1 MPFRPNKRFPFS
13 EPDSTRLWRYMN
25 FSKFA
30 SLLQSHALHFT
41 RVDQLQDTF
50 EGSQSLPN
58 LREPPQLDDSHYL
71 GDAGKLTEEQRRNLA
86 YLLEAPHPLD
96 RQVVAVNCWQMND
109 YESTAMWQS
118 YVLGGEGVAVQSSLG
133 AFKSAFQATAESVTI
148 APVIYIDHSTDRIPR
163 GNFLHAFLRKRKNFE
178 HERELR
184 ALVFMPEGE
193 RGAPGPV
200 PVEGLDVTVD
210 LRTLIEGVRLA
221 PGSADWFEKVVRAEL
236 DTWGLAS
243 VPLARS
249 ELDRK
254 PPRP

>member
-13 EPDSTRLWRYMN
+13 EPDSTRIWRYMN
-25 FSKFA
+25 FSKFV

-58 LREPPQLDDSHYL
+58 LREPPRLEDFHYL
-71 GDAGKLTEEQRRNLA
+71 GDASKLTEEQRRSIA

-118 YVLGGEGVAVQSSLG
+118 YVSAGEGLAIQSTLGSLKR
-133 AFKSAFQATAESVTI
+133 AFEPTTENVLI
-148 APVIYIDHSTDRIPR
+148 APVAYIDHAIDRIPR

-184 ALVFMPEGE
+184 ALLLMPQGG

-210 LRTLIEGVRLA
+210 LGVLLEGVRLA
-221 PGSADWFEKVVRAEL
+221 PGSTRWFEGVV
-236 DTWGLAS
+236 
-243 VPLARS
+243 RS
-249 ELDRK
+249 ELDAWGRRSVPIALSELDRE
-254 PPRP
+254 PPRR